1 MKSICPNTFQTMI
14 NETIQLVD
22 VRERYE
28 FELYKMN
35 LPIVE
40 NIPFSEI
47 EELWSN
53 FDADKKIIFVG
64 DGATKAKE
72 ILQLSQAEFNDKI
85 YPSAKYLMK
94 KAVEKFNK
102 NEFED
107 VAYFEPF
114 YLKDFH
120 GVKKKKSGE

>member
-14 NETIQLVD
+14 NDTIQLVD

-47 EELWSN
+47 EELWSR
-53 FDADKKIIFVG
+53 FDADKKSFWFV
-64 DGATKAKE
+64 TTVSE
-72 ILQLSQAEFNDKI
+72 
-85 YPSAKYLMK
+85 
-94 KAVEKFNK
+94 
-102 NEFED
+102 
-107 VAYFEPF
+107 
-114 YLKDFH
+114 
-120 GVKKKKSGE
+120 VKVLPNIWKTETLTRFTI

>member
-47 EELWSN
+47 EELWSH
-53 FDADKKIIFVG
+53 FDADSCSSHSSRKSELLRNRFEQMAYDRHLLESGRLFKSISLANDTQIFQQHNQN
-64 DGATKAKE
+64 
-72 ILQLSQAEFNDKI
+72 L
-85 YPSAKYLMK
+85 
-94 KAVEKFNK
+94 
-102 NEFED
+102 
-107 VAYFEPF
+107 
-114 YLKDFH
+114 
-120 GVKKKKSGE
+120 

>member
-14 NETIQLVD
+14 YETIQLVD

-53 FDADKKIIFVG
+53 FDAD
-64 DGATKAKE
+64 
-72 ILQLSQAEFNDKI
+72 
-85 YPSAKYLMK
+85 
-94 KAVEKFNK
+94 
-102 NEFED
+102 
-107 VAYFEPF
+107 
-114 YLKDFH
+114 
-120 GVKKKKSGE
+120 